1 MSIDVED
8 TALSNQPQ
16 GQLPAGVA
24 GNEVL
29 DMLRNGDA
37 VEIVAG
43 LNKVSIPPNEL
54 DALLTTPHP
63 RAASAS

>member
-1 MSIDVED
+1 
-8 TALSNQPQ
+8 
-16 GQLPAGVA
+16 
-24 GNEVL
+24 
-29 DMLRNGDA
+29 
-37 VEIVAG
+37 

>member
-1 MSIDVED
+1 MPSK
-8 TALSNQPQ
+8 
-16 GQLPAGVA
+16 
-24 GNEVL
+24 
-29 DMLRNGDA
+29 RGDA

-43 LNKVSIPPNEL
+43 LNKASIPPNEL